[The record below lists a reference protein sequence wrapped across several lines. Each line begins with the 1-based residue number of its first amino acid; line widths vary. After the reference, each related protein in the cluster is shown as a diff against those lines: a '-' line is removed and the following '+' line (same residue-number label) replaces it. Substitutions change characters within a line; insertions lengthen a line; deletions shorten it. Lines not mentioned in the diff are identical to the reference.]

1 MQTGAA
7 QGAVGVSIASYSE
20 NGSALMNPSL
30 FPIPANHT
38 STTGRRSLLQ
48 AAAGMPYANAN
59 VQILCQSC
67 NDTSAM
73 LAALNSSSPSLL
85 FSASGMQHSFIVWCI
100 SRKRN
105 AWLFAVCISTGCQA
119 LCKLCFWR
127 LLDDSV
133 TQCGQAGSCR

>member
-38 STTGRRSLLQ
+38 SSTGRRSLLQ
-48 AAAGMPYANAN
+48 AAAGMPFANAN
-59 VQILCQSC
+59 VQVLCQSC
-67 NDTSAM
+67 NEPSAM

-85 FSASGMQHSFIVWCI
+85 FTASGMQHSFIVWC
-100 SRKRN
+100 RKRN
-105 AWLFAVCISTGCQA
+105 AWLCLFVCCVYKHRVPG
-119 LCKLCFWR
+119 
-127 LLDDSV
+127 SV
-133 TQCGQAGSCR
+133 QLVSLAPT